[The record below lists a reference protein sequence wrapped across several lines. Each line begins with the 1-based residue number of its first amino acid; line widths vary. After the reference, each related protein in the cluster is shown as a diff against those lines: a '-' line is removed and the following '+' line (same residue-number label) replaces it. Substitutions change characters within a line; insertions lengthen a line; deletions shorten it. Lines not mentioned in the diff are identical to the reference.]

1 MSKNKYSIEEALNS
15 SKSVDWKVGSFV
27 MPVYSTDS
35 INYDIASEDIS
46 GGYSHIVINTK
57 VSFWMTFAAD
67 TNFTWNGTSS
77 LFPGGAGLFFPT
89 GTYMFPIPQYVDTAY
104 SNTQLANTTNT
115 DIGYSPVKIKSG
127 DPIYLRARTNEG
139 GTVGN
144 RSMYYWLM

>member
-1 MSKNKYSIEEALNS
+1 MSKNKYRIEEALNS
-15 SKSVDWKVGSFV
+15 SKSVDWKVGSIV
-27 MPVYSTDS
+27 MPQSSTDS
-35 INYDIASEDIS
+35 VKDIASADIS
-46 GGYSHIVINTK
+46 GDYSHIVINTRYD
-57 VSFWMTFAAD
+57 FWMTFARD
-67 TNFTWNGTSS
+67 TNFTWNGNSDF
-77 LFPGGAGLFFPT
+77 FPGGAGLFFPT